1 MPNLSRYIDYR
12 LFLRDYYQERRK
24 KEPGFSFQ
32 DFSRFA
38 GIKSKGF
45 LHNVIAGKRTLNC
58 VHTAGL
64 CKAMR
69 FGAFE
74 ARFFTLLVN
83 FNQAHDHASRAEL
96 FEKLSTIKR
105 RGKQAWPCQIVRND
119 QFEYYSQFHHS
130 VVRSLIGIHGF
141 GGDFKKLASQ
151 VYPRI
156 SPRKARLSVDLL
168 IRLGL
173 VKKEKN
179 RWVVCDRLI
188 STPPE
193 VQSLAIVNHH
203 KQSLALAQKALT
215 DLPRDLRNISSA
227 TLGISNETYLEL
239 CREVEALRFRLLERA
254 GADTHADRVY
264 QFNFQLFPVSRQRSP
279 SGRKTK

>member
-1 MPNLSRYIDYR
+1 MPDLSRYIDYR
-12 LFLRDYYQERRK
+12 LFLRDYYQERKK
-24 KEPGFSFQ
+24 KESGFSFQ

-45 LHNVIAGKRTLNC
+45 LHNVIAGKRTLND
-58 VHTAGL
+58 VHSAGL

-74 ARFFTLLVN
+74 SRFFTLLVN
-83 FNQAHDHASRAEL
+83 FNQAQDHASREAL
-96 FEKLSTIKR
+96 FEQLSSIKR
-105 RGKQAWPCQIVRND
+105 RGKKAWSCQIIRND

-130 VVRSLIGIHGF
+130 VIRSLIGIHGF
-141 GGDFKKLASQ
+141 GGDYKKLASL

-168 IRLGL
+168 MRLGL

-179 RWVVCDRLI
+179 RWAVCDRLI

-215 DLPRDLRNISSA
+215 DLPRELRNISSA
-227 TLGISNETYLEL
+227 TLGISNETYREL
-239 CREVEALRFRLLERA
+239 CREVEALRFKLLDRA
-254 GADTHADRVY
+254 GADKHADRVY
-264 QFNFQLFPVSRQRSP
+264 QFNFQLFPVSRPRSP
-279 SGRKTK
+279 SRRKMK